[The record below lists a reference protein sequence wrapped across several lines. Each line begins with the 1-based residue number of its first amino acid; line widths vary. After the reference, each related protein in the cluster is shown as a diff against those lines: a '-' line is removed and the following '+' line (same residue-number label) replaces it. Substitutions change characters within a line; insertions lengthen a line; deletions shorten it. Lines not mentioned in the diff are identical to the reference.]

1 MPLAEMCSVVDMGQ
15 PFSMPV
21 TMYQRDGQHRN
32 DVRYASLTT
41 KGDHMQNRNPFIK
54 ALAVLAY
61 VPGALGGFILLI
73 SVASGG
79 NPVFG
84 VALIVLGVAA
94 LLTYLLARSLEWARE
109 NARVEQ

>member
-1 MPLAEMCSVVDMGQ
+1 
-15 PFSMPV
+15 
-21 TMYQRDGQHRN
+21 
-32 DVRYASLTT
+32 
-41 KGDHMQNRNPFIK
+41 MQNRNPFIK